1 MGYGNHLILASGLG
15 AGDNNLFNPEFTTG
29 DLSKIKP
36 IVRVVQTVSVWI
48 ISIIGLAITISTILK
63 QAVHGLYATN
73 PQFWDK
79 VDEIHRQKL
88 GATVDR
94 GGNQIQMIL
103 GFGLSFFFSLVPNI
117 KAITEFDGD
126 TVDPKTFFTK
136 SLPISCLYLFIGV
149 FIFYGYTT
157 KVGEK
162 ISMFGTELL
171 DNFFLQID
179 PLEWAAKIPTSF
191 AKVNLSTSGSKA
203 DFDKEVNKITSKAY
217 GALKTNLGDITK
229 EKQPRVALEVES
241 WVISCMEEVR
251 QYTDTDNWDMQFN
264 ARTTPDFSDL
274 TKVHGGK
281 NAEETE
287 YTFAWQ
293 KPISE
298 FDTGSASTNVG
309 TDYLRFDVTFTKVA
323 AKDKTTAVE
332 CVLYGGVWATGSKE
346 ATIDLG
352 VSTADATIT
361 GNTGRGKVEG
371 NIVDISFTGSKL
383 TVKFQDQKNK
393 FPNSLSEITE
403 VTGLYYSFG
412 GKTHAIKTI
421 NINGDQGGS
430 ITFKP
435 KNGSSSV
442 DSWHWGEG
450 PSNKSGTGASKSS
463 NENDDDNNEDNEPET
478 DDPNDVVN
486 SN

>member
-1 MGYGNHLILASGLG
+1 
-15 AGDNNLFNPEFTTG
+15 
-29 DLSKIKP
+29 
-36 IVRVVQTVSVWI
+36 
-48 ISIIGLAITISTILK
+48 
-63 QAVHGLYATN
+63 
-73 PQFWDK
+73 
-79 VDEIHRQKL
+79 
-88 GATVDR
+88 
-94 GGNQIQMIL
+94 
-103 GFGLSFFFSLVPNI
+103 
-117 KAITEFDGD
+117 
-126 TVDPKTFFTK
+126 
-136 SLPISCLYLFIGV
+136 
-149 FIFYGYTT
+149 
-157 KVGEK
+157 
-162 ISMFGTELL
+162 MFGTELL

-203 DFDKEVNKITSKAY
+203 NFDKEVNKITKKAY
-217 GALKTNLGDITK
+217 GALQTNLGDITK
-229 EKQPRVALEVES
+229 EKQPRVALEVEN
-241 WVISCMEEVR
+241 WVITCMEEVR
-251 QYTDTDNWDMQFN
+251 QYTDADNWEMQYN

-274 TKVHGGK
+274 SKVHGGK
-281 NAEETE
+281 NEEGTE
-287 YTFAWQ
+287 FTFAWQ

-309 TDYLRFDVTFTKVA
+309 TDYLRFDVTFTKIA

-332 CVLYGGVWATGSKE
+332 CVLYGGVWTTGSKE

-383 TVKFQDQKNK
+383 IVKFQDQKNK

-412 GKTHAIKTI
+412 GKSHAIKTI

-442 DSWHWGEG
+442 NSWHWGEG
-450 PSNKSGTGASKSS
+450 PSNKAGTDSTKSNDDDDD
-463 NENDDDNNEDNEPET
+463 NEDDNNEPET
-478 DDPNDVVN
+478 KDPNDLVG
-486 SN
+486 